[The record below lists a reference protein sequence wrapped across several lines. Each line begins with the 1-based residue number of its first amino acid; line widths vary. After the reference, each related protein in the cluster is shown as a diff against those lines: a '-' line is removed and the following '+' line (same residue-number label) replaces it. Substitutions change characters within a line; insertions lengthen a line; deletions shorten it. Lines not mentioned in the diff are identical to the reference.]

1 VTIREWGAGF
11 PREAIGFTANFPSL
25 GASGLQSERHSCEAA
40 EFFVNM
46 RSSLFL
52 RQVAVFLTSAAFGC
66 SMVLAQPET
75 SSYVLKPNDVVKL
88 VVFNEE
94 ALTSQTRVLQTGEA
108 MLPLIGPVKVA
119 GLTLSD
125 AIEKVRALYD
135 ADYLVNP
142 KVTLTVDEY
151 AQQQVSVL
159 GSVRVPGAIPIPPS
173 GKLDLAAAIATAG
186 GLTEAADASQIS
198 LTRANG
204 QMTVFTRAAIERG
217 AKVPLTPGDRIVV
230 AESRF
235 VNQSVTF
242 VGEVKKPGA
251 IQFPLNGDLDIVT
264 AIAQVGGL
272 TDMANPKKVSVN
284 RKGKV
289 IVVDVKEAS
298 SKGSVIFKLEPND
311 IVTIPSRLF

>member
-1 VTIREWGAGF
+1 
-11 PREAIGFTANFPSL
+11 
-25 GASGLQSERHSCEAA
+25 
-40 EFFVNM
+40 M
-46 RSSLFL
+46 RSPLFL
-52 RQVAVFLTSAAFGC
+52 RQVAVFLITAAIGW
-66 SMVLAQPET
+66 STVVAQPDT

-88 VVFNEE
+88 VVFNED

-135 ADYLVNP
+135 ADYLVDP

-159 GSVRVPGAIPIPPS
+159 GSVKVPGAIAIPPS

-186 GLTEAADASQIS
+186 GLTEDADASRIS

-204 QMTVFTRAAIERG
+204 QTSIHTRAGIEQG
-217 AKVPLTPGDRIVV
+217 AKVPLMPGDRIVV
-230 AESRF
+230 SESRY

-251 IQFPLNGDLDIVT
+251 IQFPLHGDLDIVT

-289 IVVDVKEAS
+289 MVVDVKEAS
-298 SKGSVIFKLEPND
+298 SKGSEIFKLEPND